1 MKVLGR
7 FDRTEVERR
16 LESTGLIDAIRRR
29 GYHDIR
35 TTLATSGMALP
46 HIQVHGSRSG
56 MEALLLDACLAETR
70 VEADYFRRRGV
81 ACGDVSLLLVY
92 WVREQDPSREFTPTR
107 PPLPLQQH
115 PGLGVL
121 PIAFRVVRAM
131 AEDIGSDG
139 IACLPKLYHDA
150 YIFYRTRLFLFL
162 DGVEQGR
169 FQRLQESLSHLPL
182 GHASLALLDGHVR
195 AVDGRPMVWS
205 PDYQVC
211 PLSDR
216 LTRYFHSDEYA
227 AQVSSGMN
235 AGGFTCAAMD
245 LLPTIAHATDGGS
258 TPS

>member
-7 FDRTEVERR
+7 FDRAEVVRR
-16 LESTGLIDAIRRR
+16 LEAAGLIDAIRRR
-29 GYHDIR
+29 GYRDIR
-35 TTLATSGMALP
+35 TELATVGMALP
-46 HIQVHGSRSG
+46 HIQVHATRRGE
-56 MEALLLDACLAETR
+56 EALLLDACLAETR
-70 VEADYFRRRGV
+70 VEADYFRRRGFL
-81 ACGDVSLLLVY
+81 CDDVSLLLVY

-131 AEDIGSDG
+131 AADVGSDG

-150 YIFYRTRLFLFL
+150 YIFFRTRLFLFL

-169 FQRLQESLSHLPL
+169 FQRLMESLSHLPL
-182 GHASLALLDGHVR
+182 GHASLAMLDGHVR
-195 AVDGRPMVWS
+195 DAEGRPKLWS
-205 PDYQVC
+205 PEYQVC

-227 AQVSSGMN
+227 AQVRSGMN
-235 AGGFTCAAMD
+235 AGGFTCAAME
-245 LLPTIAHATDGGS
+245 LLPTIADATDGGS